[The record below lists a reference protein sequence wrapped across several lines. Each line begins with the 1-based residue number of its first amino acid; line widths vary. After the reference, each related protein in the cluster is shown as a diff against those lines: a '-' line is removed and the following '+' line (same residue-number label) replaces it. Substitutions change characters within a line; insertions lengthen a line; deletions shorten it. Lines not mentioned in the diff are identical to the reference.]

1 MADAAIP
8 TPETAPRPICPQPSA
23 AIPTPGPAEIHISGA
38 IPLQKVICSPHRLA
52 GSLAVPGD
60 KSVSHRSLILNAIA
74 TGDATVTGLSDG
86 ADVRSTAACLRAMG
100 VSIDPLPEPP
110 AGQPGSFRVAGP
122 GANLNE
128 PADLLDAGNS
138 GTSMRLLAGLL
149 AGQDFLSVL
158 SGDGSLRSR
167 PMGRIVK
174 PLQEMGASIMGR
186 CGDTLAPLAIR
197 GGSLRSIEYQM
208 PVASAQVKSCLMLA
222 GLSAAGPT
230 ILHQPA
236 LSRDHTERMMT
247 AMGARV
253 ETDGLTL
260 ALHPA
265 ELQAVDIAVPGDIS
279 SAAFWMVAG
288 LIHPNARVT
297 VTGVGLNPTRAG
309 IIEALQMMGA
319 GDSLK
324 LENRRVEGG
333 EPVAD
338 VVASSA
344 SLQGIDIG
352 DDIIP
357 IMIDEL
363 PALAVA
369 ACFARGDTVIRD
381 AAELRVKESDRIA
394 TTVSELTRLGGRLEP
409 REDGMVIRGVGKLAG
424 AAVESHHDHRIA
436 MAMAVAGLAA
446 SGTTVIHGAE
456 DASVSYPAFWEHLAV
471 LTGAA

>member
-1 MADAAIP
+1 MEQTIHR
-8 TPETAPRPICPQPSA
+8 PR
-23 AIPTPGPAEIHISGA
+23 
-38 IPLQKVICSPHRLA
+38 RLA

-74 TGDATVTGLSDG
+74 AGEATVTGLSDG

-100 VSIDPLPEPP
+100 VGIEPLGE
-110 AGQPGSFRVAGP
+110 PGSFHVSGP
-122 GANLNE
+122 GASLNE
-128 PADLLDAGNS
+128 PSDMLDAGNS
-138 GTSMRLLAGLL
+138 GTSMRLLSGLL
-149 AGQDFLSVL
+149 AGQDFLAVL

-167 PMGRIVK
+167 PMGRVVQ
-174 PLQEMGASIMGR
+174 PLQQMGAEIMGR
-186 CGDTLAPLAIR
+186 SGNTLAPLAIR
-197 GGSLRSIEYQM
+197 GGSLRSIEYEM

-230 ILHQPA
+230 VLHQPA

-253 ETDGLTL
+253 ETDGLALT
-260 ALHPA
+260 LHPT
-265 ELQAVDIAVPGDIS
+265 ELQAVDVAVPGDIS

-297 VTGVGLNPTRAG
+297 ITGVGLNPSRAG

-319 GDSLK
+319 GEALR
-324 LENRRVEGG
+324 LENERVEGG

-338 VVASSA
+338 VVASSG
-344 SLQGIDIG
+344 SLQGIDLG
-352 DDIIP
+352 GDIIP

-363 PALAVA
+363 PVLAVA
-369 ACFARGDTVIRD
+369 ACFAEGDTVIRD

-409 REDGMVIRGVGKLAG
+409 RDDGMVIHGVGKLSG
-424 AAVESHHDHRIA
+424 AAVASHDDHRIA

-446 SGTTVIHGAE
+446 SGETVIHGAE
-456 DASVSYPAFWEHLAV
+456 DASVSYPTFWEHLAA
-471 LTGAA
+471 LTGEA

>member
-1 MADAAIP
+1 MEQTIHS
-8 TPETAPRPICPQPSA
+8 PQ
-23 AIPTPGPAEIHISGA
+23 
-38 IPLQKVICSPHRLA
+38 RLA

-74 TGDATVTGLSDG
+74 AGEATVAGLSDG

-100 VSIDPLPEPP
+100 VSIDPVGE
-110 AGQPGSFRVAGP
+110 QGSFRVSGL
-122 GANLNE
+122 GANLSE
-128 PADLLDAGNS
+128 PADMLDAGNS
-138 GTSMRLLAGLL
+138 GTSMRLLSGLL

-167 PMGRIVK
+167 PMGRVVQ
-174 PLQEMGASIMGR
+174 PLQQMGAEIMGR
-186 CGDTLAPLAIR
+186 NGNTLAPLAIR
-197 GGSLRSIEYQM
+197 GGSLRSIEYEM

-230 ILHQPA
+230 VLHQPA

-253 ETDGLTL
+253 ETDGLALT
-260 ALHPA
+260 LHPT
-265 ELQAVDIAVPGDIS
+265 ELQAVDVAVPGDIS

-297 VTGVGLNPTRAG
+297 ITGVGLNPSRAG
-309 IIEALQMMGA
+309 IIDALQMMGA
-319 GDSLK
+319 GDALR
-324 LENRRVEGG
+324 LENERVEGG

-338 VVASSA
+338 VVASSG
-344 SLQGIDIG
+344 SLKGIDLG
-352 DDIIP
+352 GDIIP

-363 PALAVA
+363 PVLAVA
-369 ACFARGDTVIRD
+369 ACFAEGDTVIRD

-409 REDGMVIRGVGKLAG
+409 RDDGMVIHGVGRLNG
-424 AAVESHHDHRIA
+424 AAVESHDDHRIA

-446 SGTTVIHGAE
+446 SGATVIHGAE
-456 DASVSYPAFWEHLAV
+456 DASVSYPTFWEHLAA
-471 LTGAA
+471 LTGEA

>member
-1 MADAAIP
+1 MAQQTIRS
-8 TPETAPRPICPQPSA
+8 PE
-23 AIPTPGPAEIHISGA
+23 
-38 IPLQKVICSPHRLA
+38 RLA

-74 TGDATVTGLSDG
+74 RGEATVTGLSDG

-100 VSIDPLPEPP
+100 VNIEPLPDSLTN
-110 AGQPGSFRVAGP
+110 QPGSFRIAGP
-122 GANLNE
+122 GARLDE
-128 PADLLDAGNS
+128 PVDMLDAGNS

-158 SGDGSLRSR
+158 TGDGSLRSR
-167 PMGRIVK
+167 PMGRIVQ
-174 PLQEMGASIMGR
+174 PLQLMGASIMGR
-186 CGDTLAPLAIR
+186 KGNTLAPLAIR
-197 GGSLRSIEYQM
+197 GGNLRSIEYDM

-230 ILHQPA
+230 VLHQPA

-253 ETDGLTL
+253 ESDGLALT
-260 ALHPA
+260 LHPTQ
-265 ELQAVDIAVPGDIS
+265 LDAVDVAVPGDIS

-297 VTGVGLNPTRAG
+297 ITGVGLNPSRAG

-319 GDSLK
+319 GDSLL
-324 LENRRVEGG
+324 LENERVEGG

-338 VVASSA
+338 VVASSIQGSGG
-344 SLQGIDIG
+344 SLKGIDLG
-352 DDIIP
+352 GDIIP

-363 PALAVA
+363 PVLAVA
-369 ACFARGDTVIRD
+369 ACFAEGVTVIRD

-394 TTVSELTRLGGRLEP
+394 TTVSELTRLGGALEP
-409 REDGMVIRGVGKLAG
+409 REDGMAIQGVGKLSG
-424 AAVESHHDHRIA
+424 AEVESHGDHRLA

-456 DASVSYPAFWEHLAV
+456 DASVSYPTFWEHLAT
-471 LTGAA
+471 LDLDRIRGETGDGS